1 MELLETALSQYTD
14 GLSNLLFQIL
24 RIIALKKDT
33 PTGGLWTAYF
43 SLGDVYAKGFC
54 VCEEKD

>member
-1 MELLETALSQYTD
+1 MELLKTALSQYTD
-14 GLSNLLFQIL
+14 GPVLAFQIL
-24 RIIALKKDT
+24 RIIALKKDI

-43 SLGDVYAKGFC
+43 SLGDVMPKVF